1 MSKKNKK
8 KNRSSAPK
16 RQNAAIKPK
25 AEQAAAID
33 AEAEQTSAADTVIE
47 QAAIADSAANVPEE
61 DTAKDTQVN
70 EAVNESAAKKSSAKE
85 KKQPAKKTAASKPV
99 AVHAEHADNS
109 HILKPAVSYAYI
121 LILFVL
127 LIVVFILKIMGDK
140 ELAAANERNAQLT
153 AAILAA
159 SENIAQLSAE
169 NAEQRKQLDA
179 MSTAIN
185 ARSELNETQKKE
197 EEESAM
203 PILYP
208 IKGSAIVINPTNTN
222 GEEDD
227 NLMRFSMEAG
237 SSVLASGSGLVEVL
251 SDDGDGF
258 VNIVIDHGNGYKS
271 RYVGEGTALCE
282 VGKDVK
288 RGDLIM
294 LFTENDSEFTYSV
307 MKNSRSIDP
316 MSVMVIDG

>member
-8 KNRSSAPK
+8 KNRS
-16 RQNAAIKPK
+16 
-25 AEQAAAID
+25 AAAKKQNTKETKEAKPQINP
-33 AEAEQTSAADTVIE
+33 AEEGTKETAAQTA
-47 QAAIADSAANVPEE
+47 PEK
-61 DTAKDTQVN
+61 TAKK
-70 EAVNESAAKKSSAKE
+70 AVSTGKEKAVEKQHTAKSSAK
-85 KKQPAKKTAASKPV
+85 
-99 AVHAEHADNS
+99 HNEHTDNS

-121 LILFVL
+121 IILFIL
-127 LIVVFILKIMGDK
+127 LIIVFVLKLMGDRD
-140 ELAAANERNAQLT
+140 LAAANERNEQLS

-159 SENIAQLSAE
+159 SENIAQLTAE
-169 NAEQRKQLDA
+169 NAEQKKKLDA

-185 ARSELNETQKKE
+185 ARTELNETQKKE
-197 EEESAM
+197 EEESAL

-208 IKGSAIVINPTNTN
+208 IKGTAIVITDTAD
-222 GEEDD
+222 GEDTD
-227 NLMRFSMEAG
+227 ANLMRFSMEDGA
-237 SSVLASGSGLVEVL
+237 SVLAAGSGLVEVL

-282 VGKDVK
+282 AGKEVK

-294 LFTENDSEFTYSV
+294 LFTENDSEFTYSILQNGKTV
-307 MKNSRSIDP
+307 DP

>member
-8 KNRSSAPK
+8 KNRSSAARK
-16 RQNAAIKPK
+16 QNTTIKP

-33 AEAEQTSAADTVIE
+33 AEAEQASAADTVIE
-47 QAAIADSAANVPEE
+47 QAAIADSAANVTEE

-85 KKQPAKKTAASKPV
+85 KKQPSKTA

-169 NAEQRKQLDA
+169 NAEQKKQLDA

-208 IKGSAIVINPTNTN
+208 IRAAP
-222 GEEDD
+222 
-227 NLMRFSMEAG
+227 
-237 SSVLASGSGLVEVL
+237 
-251 SDDGDGF
+251 
-258 VNIVIDHGNGYKS
+258 
-271 RYVGEGTALCE
+271 
-282 VGKDVK
+282 
-288 RGDLIM
+288 
-294 LFTENDSEFTYSV
+294 
-307 MKNSRSIDP
+307 
-316 MSVMVIDG
+316 

>member
-1 MSKKNKK
+1 
-8 KNRSSAPK
+8 
-16 RQNAAIKPK
+16 
-25 AEQAAAID
+25 
-33 AEAEQTSAADTVIE
+33 
-47 QAAIADSAANVPEE
+47 
-61 DTAKDTQVN
+61 
-70 EAVNESAAKKSSAKE
+70 
-85 KKQPAKKTAASKPV
+85 
-99 AVHAEHADNS
+99 
-109 HILKPAVSYAYI
+109 
-121 LILFVL
+121 
-127 LIVVFILKIMGDK
+127 MGDK

-169 NAEQRKQLDA
+169 NAEQKKQLDA

-237 SSVLASGSGLVEVL
+237 SSVMASGSGLVEVL

-282 VGKDVK
+282 VGKEVK